1 MNAKSL
7 IGLSLIALSSFG
19 FVTAASAQG
28 LTRAE
33 VRAELIQAEN
43 NGSRFIADAS
53 YPDVSPIFTEQV
65 ARLKKQHG
73 DSDVGGAPQ
82 GTTQSGMRSVMTSAS
97 MGNACVGPRTYCN
110 LYAGS

>member
-33 VRAELIQAEN
+33 VRAELVQAEN

-53 YPDVSPIFTEQV
+53 YPDVSPIFTQQV
-65 ARLKKQHG
+65 ARLKTQHS
-73 DSDVGGAPQ
+73 DSDVGGTSQ
-82 GTTQSGMRSVMTSAS
+82 GTTQSGMRSAMTTAS
-97 MGNACVGPRTYCN
+97 NSNACVGPRSYCD